1 MSTKNIDRIYN
12 LAEPL
17 LVQSPQA
24 DNDNITYEE
33 PETVLF
39 QKHTLMVADSII
51 ENQLNIPSPKLLRQ
65 CLHDK
70 KAYIYQNENKDSLSG
85 AYGNASF
92 CHTQDKHCADH
103 NLVIKEPCFNNLDKV
118 KTIGHEK
125 DINQTISQYI
135 YKLFKNPNADVF
147 LKTGAAFVTQYLGYQ
162 EIATK
167 TNNEQIIQEC
177 PNTYRLFFEEAPGEN
192 LCNRTFLSFD
202 IALEYKLTPHQKKEK
217 FLHENLRITAQ
228 LCSAL
233 SLIHEAGI
241 IHRDLKLT
249 NIVYDDL
256 DQNTKLIDFGISKDD
271 NEAYTPQ
278 YLYVCAYSSA
288 LEEYKIVKNITAA
301 NEDKVKQDMY
311 NIISSATDVYSFGL
325 MLMGIFFRNVGYEYF
340 YKLFSYQHLDYNNNI
355 QIREIFYKHLQQITL
370 KLNNYVPPVLQYS
383 HEELNFITQ
392 LIQICI
398 DPNPTMRPSAAQ
410 VGALCELFYTGI
422 TDFKSALQQAQEL
435 RPKKPIPEKILEI
448 YKKYDIIPDAQSTSS
463 HE

>member
-17 LVQSPQA
+17 LVPSSQA
-24 DNDNITYEE
+24 DNDNITYKE

-39 QKHTLMVADSII
+39 KKHTLMVADSII
-51 ENQLNIPSPKLLRQ
+51 ENQLNIPSPKFLRK

-85 AYGNASF
+85 AYGQTSF
-92 CHTQDKHCADH
+92 YHTQDKHGVDH
-103 NLVIKEPCFNNLDKV
+103 NLVIKEPRFNNLVKL

-135 YKLFKNPNADVF
+135 YKLFQDPNADVF
-147 LKTGAAFVTQYLGYQ
+147 LKTGAAFITQYLGYQ

-167 TNNEQIIQEC
+167 TNNEQIIREC
-177 PNTYRLFFEEAPGEN
+177 PNTYRLFFEEAPGED

-202 IALEYKLTPHQKKEK
+202 NTLEYKLTSNQKKEK

-249 NIVYDDL
+249 NIVYDRL
-256 DQNTKLIDFGISKDD
+256 NQNTKLIDFGISKDD

-278 YLYVCAYSSA
+278 YLYVRAYSSA

-301 NEDKVKQDMY
+301 NEENVKQDMY
-311 NIISSATDVYSFGL
+311 NILSPATDVCSFGL

-340 YKLFSYQHLDYNNNI
+340 YKLFSYQNLDYNSNI
-355 QIREIFYKHLQQITL
+355 KIRELFYNHLQEIIL
-370 KLNNYVPPVLQYS
+370 KLNDRIPSELRYS

-398 DPNPTMRPSAAQ
+398 DPNPTKRPSAAQ
-410 VGALCELFYTGI
+410 IGALCELFHAGI
-422 TDFKSALQQAQEL
+422 TDFKPALQQAQEL
-435 RPKKPIPEKILEI
+435 RPSKPIPEKILEI
-448 YKKYDIIPDAQSTSS
+448 YKRYNIITDAKPTSS